1 MWEKFYQ
8 SGSQEWGGG
17 IGGWQDGRGASP
29 AYILVGG
36 VVRVPTDDQIFIEFH
51 SDGYKTANP
60 IVQPAEKT
68 TQTPADSGI
77 RGGGGVPAGVW

>member
-1 MWEKFYQ
+1 MA
-8 SGSQEWGGG
+8 
-17 IGGWQDGRGASP
+17 GWRGGASP
-29 AYILVGG
+29 ACIPVGG

-51 SDGYKTANP
+51 SDGHKTANP

-77 RGGGGVPAGVW
+77 CGGDGGGGGGGVPDGVW